1 MTTYKHFC
9 KTLFFIGI
17 SLSFSLYADQQL
29 EVLEVKTSQS
39 YEISKNLP
47 GELLPFQQSKI
58 AFEITG
64 RISSIYVDIGDRV
77 KKDEVLAKLDDSEVN
92 ANLEQAVARL
102 DLANQVLNRFEDLRK
117 KGFIS
122 IQDFDKAKSEYLVAK
137 SQVKFFEVKKSQTI
151 LRAPYDGFIQN
162 RFVDEGT
169 VINGS
174 NPILEILDANK
185 VEAHVSIPENL
196 VNNLE
201 VSNDYVFEI
210 GQEKAKGKFKRLAPM
225 SASGSNSR
233 LAIFEFSD
241 FFIPGSVI
249 DLIIKIKKSEQGI
262 WLPIN
267 SLSQSEQGLWSVY
280 TVSDD
285 GSNRVEKD
293 LVRILHFENNY
304 AYVSGTLKDG
314 DLVILGGYIAYFMYL
329 YGIHPAWGCLLYTSP
344 SPRDVEEYRM
354 PSSA

>member
-1 MTTYKHFC
+1 MTIYKHFC
-9 KTLFFIGI
+9 KTLFLVGI

-29 EVLEVKTSQS
+29 EVLEVKISQS

-64 RISSIYVDIGDRV
+64 RILSIYVDIGDRV
-77 KKDEVLAKLDDSEVN
+77 KKDEMLAKLDDSEVN

-201 VSNDYVFEI
+201 VSNDYTFEI
-210 GQEKAKGKFKRLAPM
+210 GQEKAIGKFKRLAPM

-249 DLIIKIKKSEQGI
+249 DLIIKIRKSEQGV

-304 AYVSGTLKDG
+304 AYVSGTLKNG
-314 DLVILGGYIAYFMYL
+314 DLVILGGLSKIIEGQTL
-329 YGIHPAWGCLLYTSP
+329 
-344 SPRDVEEYRM
+344 
-354 PSSA
+354 

>member
-1 MTTYKHFC
+1 MTIYKHFC
-9 KTLFFIGI
+9 KTLFLVGI

-201 VSNDYVFEI
+201 VSNDYFFEI

-314 DLVILGGYIAYFMYL
+314 DLVILGGLSKIIEGQTL
-329 YGIHPAWGCLLYTSP
+329 
-344 SPRDVEEYRM
+344 
-354 PSSA
+354 

>member
-1 MTTYKHFC
+1 MTIYKHFC
-9 KTLFFIGI
+9 KTLFLVGI
-17 SLSFSLYADQQL
+17 SMSFSLYADQQL

-77 KKDEVLAKLDDSEVN
+77 KKNEVLAKLDDSEVN

-201 VSNDYVFEI
+201 VSNDYTFEI
-210 GQEKAKGKFKRLAPM
+210 GQEKAIGKFKRLAPM

-249 DLIIKIKKSEQGI
+249 DLIIKIKKNEQGI

-314 DLVILGGYIAYFMYL
+314 DLVILGGLSKIIEGQTL
-329 YGIHPAWGCLLYTSP
+329 
-344 SPRDVEEYRM
+344 
-354 PSSA
+354 

>member
-1 MTTYKHFC
+1 MTIYKHFC
-9 KTLFFIGI
+9 KTLFLVGI

-201 VSNDYVFEI
+201 VSNDYFFEI

-280 TVSDD
+280 TISDD

-314 DLVILGGYIAYFMYL
+314 DLVILGGLSKIIEGQTL
-329 YGIHPAWGCLLYTSP
+329 
-344 SPRDVEEYRM
+344 
-354 PSSA
+354 

>member
-1 MTTYKHFC
+1 MTIYKHFC
-9 KTLFFIGI
+9 KTLFFFGI
-17 SLSFSLYADQQL
+17 CLSFSLYADQQL
-29 EVLEVKTSQS
+29 EVLEVKTIRS

-64 RISSIYVDIGDRV
+64 RISSIYADIGDRV
-77 KKDEVLAKLDDSEVN
+77 KKDDVLAKLDDSEVN

-201 VSNDYVFEI
+201 VSNDYTFEI
-210 GQEKAKGKFKRLAPM
+210 GQEKAIGKFKRLAPM

-314 DLVILGGYIAYFMYL
+314 DLVILGGLSKIIEGQTL
-329 YGIHPAWGCLLYTSP
+329 
-344 SPRDVEEYRM
+344 
-354 PSSA
+354 

>member
-1 MTTYKHFC
+1 MTIYKHFC
-9 KTLFFIGI
+9 KTLFLVGI

-77 KKDEVLAKLDDSEVN
+77 KKDEMLAKLDDSEVN

-249 DLIIKIKKSEQGI
+249 DLIIKIKKSEHGI

-314 DLVILGGYIAYFMYL
+314 DLVILGGLSKIIEGQTL
-329 YGIHPAWGCLLYTSP
+329 
-344 SPRDVEEYRM
+344 
-354 PSSA
+354 

>member
-9 KTLFFIGI
+9 KALFFIGI
-17 SLSFSLYADQQL
+17 SLSFSLYSDQRL

-77 KKDEVLAKLDDSEVN
+77 KKDDLLAKLDDSEVN

-201 VSNDYVFEI
+201 VSNDYTFEI
-210 GQEKAKGKFKRLAPM
+210 GQEKANGKFKRLAPM

-249 DLIIKIKKSEQGI
+249 DLIIKIEKSEQGI

-314 DLVILGGYIAYFMYL
+314 DLVILGGLSKIIEGQTL
-329 YGIHPAWGCLLYTSP
+329 
-344 SPRDVEEYRM
+344 
-354 PSSA
+354 

>member
-1 MTTYKHFC
+1 MTIYKHFC
-9 KTLFFIGI
+9 KTLFLVGI
-17 SLSFSLYADQQL
+17 SMSFSLYADQQL

-77 KKDEVLAKLDDSEVN
+77 KKDEMLAKLDDSEVN

-201 VSNDYVFEI
+201 VSNDYTFEI
-210 GQEKAKGKFKRLAPM
+210 GREKVIGKFKRLAPM

-233 LAIFEFSD
+233 LAIFEFTD

-249 DLIIKIKKSEQGI
+249 DLIIKIRKSEQGV

-304 AYVSGTLKDG
+304 AYVSGTLKNG
-314 DLVILGGYIAYFMYL
+314 DLVILGGLSKIIEGQTL
-329 YGIHPAWGCLLYTSP
+329 
-344 SPRDVEEYRM
+344 
-354 PSSA
+354 

>member
-1 MTTYKHFC
+1 MTIYKHFC
-9 KTLFFIGI
+9 KTLFLVGI
-17 SLSFSLYADQQL
+17 PLSFSLYADQQL

-39 YEISKNLP
+39 YEISKKLP

-64 RISSIYVDIGDRV
+64 RISSIYVDIGDKV

-151 LRAPYDGFIQN
+151 LRAPYNGFIQN

-241 FFIPGSVI
+241 FFIPGSII

-285 GSNRVEKD
+285 GLNRVEKD

-314 DLVILGGYIAYFMYL
+314 DLVILGGLSKIIEGQTL
-329 YGIHPAWGCLLYTSP
+329 
-344 SPRDVEEYRM
+344 
-354 PSSA
+354 

>member
-1 MTTYKHFC
+1 MTIYKHFC
-9 KTLFFIGI
+9 KTLFLVGI

-210 GQEKAKGKFKRLAPM
+210 GQEKAIGKFKRLAPM

-249 DLIIKIKKSEQGI
+249 DLVIKVQKNEQGV

-304 AYVSGTLKDG
+304 AYVSGTLKNG
-314 DLVILGGYIAYFMYL
+314 DLVILGGLSKIIEGQTL
-329 YGIHPAWGCLLYTSP
+329 
-344 SPRDVEEYRM
+344 
-354 PSSA
+354 

>member
-1 MTTYKHFC
+1 MTIYKHFC
-9 KTLFFIGI
+9 KTLFLVGI

-314 DLVILGGYIAYFMYL
+314 DLVILGGLSKIIEGQTL
-329 YGIHPAWGCLLYTSP
+329 
-344 SPRDVEEYRM
+344 
-354 PSSA
+354 

>member
-1 MTTYKHFC
+1 MTIYKHFC
-9 KTLFFIGI
+9 KTLFLVGI

-64 RISSIYVDIGDRV
+64 RISSIFVDIGDRV

-314 DLVILGGYIAYFMYL
+314 DLVILGGLSKIIEGQTL
-329 YGIHPAWGCLLYTSP
+329 
-344 SPRDVEEYRM
+344 
-354 PSSA
+354 

>member
-1 MTTYKHFC
+1 MTIYKHFC
-9 KTLFFIGI
+9 KTLFLVGI

-174 NPILEILDANK
+174 NPILEILDSNR

-196 VNNLE
+196 IENLE
-201 VSNDYVFEI
+201 ISKEYNFLI
-210 GQEKAKGKFKRLAPM
+210 GQDKAIGRLKRLAPM
-225 SASGSNSR
+225 SVSGSNSR
-233 LAIFEFSD
+233 LAIFEFNK
-241 FFIPGSVI
+241 FFVPGSLI
-249 DLIIKIKKSEQGI
+249 DLILKISRNEKGF

-280 TVSDD
+280 SISGD
-285 GSNRVEKD
+285 EKSSIERD
-293 LVRILHFENNY
+293 LVQVLHFENNY

-314 DLVILGGYIAYFMYL
+314 DLVVKGGLSKIIEGQTL
-329 YGIHPAWGCLLYTSP
+329 K
-344 SPRDVEEYRM
+344 
-354 PSSA
+354 

>member
-1 MTTYKHFC
+1 MTIYKHFC
-9 KTLFFIGI
+9 KTLFLVGI

-64 RISSIYVDIGDRV
+64 RISSIFVDIGDRV

-201 VSNDYVFEI
+201 VSNDYFFEI

-249 DLIIKIKKSEQGI
+249 DLIIKIEKSEQGI

-304 AYVSGTLKDG
+304 A
-314 DLVILGGYIAYFMYL
+314 
-329 YGIHPAWGCLLYTSP
+329 
-344 SPRDVEEYRM
+344 
-354 PSSA
+354 

>member
-17 SLSFSLYADQQL
+17 SISFSLYSDQQL

-77 KKDEVLAKLDDSEVN
+77 KKDDVLAKLDDSEVN

-201 VSNDYVFEI
+201 ISNDYTFEI
-210 GQEKAKGKFKRLAPM
+210 GQEKVIGKFKRLAPM

-249 DLIIKIKKSEQGI
+249 DLIIKIRKSEQGV

-314 DLVILGGYIAYFMYL
+314 DLVILGGLSKIIEGQTL
-329 YGIHPAWGCLLYTSP
+329 
-344 SPRDVEEYRM
+344 
-354 PSSA
+354 

>member
-9 KTLFFIGI
+9 KALFFIGI
-17 SLSFSLYADQQL
+17 SLSFSLYSDQRL

-77 KKDEVLAKLDDSEVN
+77 KKDDVLAKLDDSEVN

-201 VSNDYVFEI
+201 VSNDYFFEI

-314 DLVILGGYIAYFMYL
+314 DLVILGGLSKIIEGQTL
-329 YGIHPAWGCLLYTSP
+329 
-344 SPRDVEEYRM
+344 
-354 PSSA
+354 

>member
-17 SLSFSLYADQQL
+17 SSSFSLYSDQQL

-77 KKDEVLAKLDDSEVN
+77 KKDDVLAKLDDSEVN

-201 VSNDYVFEI
+201 ISNDYTFEI
-210 GQEKAKGKFKRLAPM
+210 GQEKAIGKFKRLAPM

-249 DLIIKIKKSEQGI
+249 DLIIKIRKSEQGV

-314 DLVILGGYIAYFMYL
+314 DLVILGGLSKIIEGQTL
-329 YGIHPAWGCLLYTSP
+329 
-344 SPRDVEEYRM
+344 
-354 PSSA
+354 

>member
-9 KTLFFIGI
+9 KTLFLLGI
-17 SLSFSLYADQQL
+17 SLSFLLYADQQL

-64 RISSIYVDIGDRV
+64 RISSIFVDIGDRV

-249 DLIIKIKKSEQGI
+249 DLIIKIEKSEQGI

-314 DLVILGGYIAYFMYL
+314 DLVILGGLSKIIEGQTL
-329 YGIHPAWGCLLYTSP
+329 
-344 SPRDVEEYRM
+344 
-354 PSSA
+354 

>member
-1 MTTYKHFC
+1 MTIYKHFC
-9 KTLFFIGI
+9 KTLFLVGI
-17 SLSFSLYADQQL
+17 SMSFSLHADQQL

-64 RISSIYVDIGDRV
+64 RISSIFVDIGDRV

-314 DLVILGGYIAYFMYL
+314 DLVILGGLSKIIEGQTL
-329 YGIHPAWGCLLYTSP
+329 
-344 SPRDVEEYRM
+344 
-354 PSSA
+354 

>member
-9 KTLFFIGI
+9 KTLFLVGI

-77 KKDEVLAKLDDSEVN
+77 KKDEMLAKLDDSEVN

-201 VSNDYVFEI
+201 VSNDYTFEI
-210 GQEKAKGKFKRLAPM
+210 GQEKAIGKFKRLAPM

-249 DLIIKIKKSEQGI
+249 DLIIKIRKSEQGV

-304 AYVSGTLKDG
+304 AYVSGTLKNG
-314 DLVILGGYIAYFMYL
+314 DLVILGGLSKIIEGQTL
-329 YGIHPAWGCLLYTSP
+329 
-344 SPRDVEEYRM
+344 
-354 PSSA
+354 

>member
-1 MTTYKHFC
+1 MTIYKHFC
-9 KTLFFIGI
+9 KTLFLVGI

-64 RISSIYVDIGDRV
+64 RISSIFVDIGDRV

-92 ANLEQAVARL
+92 ANLDQAVARL

-185 VEAHVSIPENL
+185 VEAHVSIPEDL

-314 DLVILGGYIAYFMYL
+314 DLVILGGLSKIIEGQTL
-329 YGIHPAWGCLLYTSP
+329 
-344 SPRDVEEYRM
+344 
-354 PSSA
+354 

>member
-1 MTTYKHFC
+1 MTIYKHFC
-9 KTLFFIGI
+9 KTLFLVGI

-77 KKDEVLAKLDDSEVN
+77 KKDDVLAKLDDSEVN

-201 VSNDYVFEI
+201 VSNDYTFEI
-210 GQEKAKGKFKRLAPM
+210 GQEKAIGKFKRLAPM

-304 AYVSGTLKDG
+304 AYVSGTLKNG
-314 DLVILGGYIAYFMYL
+314 DLVILGGLSKIIEGQTL
-329 YGIHPAWGCLLYTSP
+329 
-344 SPRDVEEYRM
+344 
-354 PSSA
+354 

>member
-1 MTTYKHFC
+1 MTIYKHFC
-9 KTLFFIGI
+9 KTLFLVGI
-17 SLSFSLYADQQL
+17 PLSFSLYADQQL

-64 RISSIYVDIGDRV
+64 RISSIFVDIGDRV

-210 GQEKAKGKFKRLAPM
+210 GQEKAIGKFKRLAPM

-249 DLIIKIKKSEQGI
+249 DLIIKIRKSEQGV

-304 AYVSGTLKDG
+304 AYVSGTLKNG
-314 DLVILGGYIAYFMYL
+314 DLVILGGLSKIIEGQTL
-329 YGIHPAWGCLLYTSP
+329 
-344 SPRDVEEYRM
+344 
-354 PSSA
+354 

>member
-1 MTTYKHFC
+1 MTIYKHFC
-9 KTLFFIGI
+9 KTLFLVGI
-17 SLSFSLYADQQL
+17 SVSFSLYADQQL

-77 KKDEVLAKLDDSEVN
+77 KKDEMLAKLDDSEVN

-201 VSNDYVFEI
+201 VSNDYTFEI
-210 GQEKAKGKFKRLAPM
+210 GQEKAIGKFKRLAPM

-233 LAIFEFSD
+233 LAIFEFTD

-249 DLIIKIKKSEQGI
+249 DLIIKIRKSEQGV

-285 GSNRVEKD
+285 GSNKVEKD

-314 DLVILGGYIAYFMYL
+314 DLVVLGGLSKIIEVQTL
-329 YGIHPAWGCLLYTSP
+329 
-344 SPRDVEEYRM
+344 
-354 PSSA
+354 

>member
-1 MTTYKHFC
+1 MTIYKHFC
-9 KTLFFIGI
+9 KTLFLVGI

-64 RISSIYVDIGDRV
+64 RISSIFVDIGDRV
-77 KKDEVLAKLDDSEVN
+77 KKDEMLAKLDDSEVN

-210 GQEKAKGKFKRLAPM
+210 GQEKAIGKFKRLAPM

-233 LAIFEFSD
+233 LAIFEFTD

-249 DLIIKIKKSEQGI
+249 DLIIKIRKSEQGV

-314 DLVILGGYIAYFMYL
+314 DLVILGGLSKIIEGQTL
-329 YGIHPAWGCLLYTSP
+329 
-344 SPRDVEEYRM
+344 
-354 PSSA
+354 

>member
-1 MTTYKHFC
+1 MTIYKHFC
-9 KTLFFIGI
+9 KTLFLVGI

-77 KKDEVLAKLDDSEVN
+77 KKNEVLAKLDDSEVN

-201 VSNDYVFEI
+201 VSNDYTFEI
-210 GQEKAKGKFKRLAPM
+210 GQEKAIGKFKRLAPM

-314 DLVILGGYIAYFMYL
+314 DLVILGGLSKIIEGQTL
-329 YGIHPAWGCLLYTSP
+329 
-344 SPRDVEEYRM
+344 
-354 PSSA
+354 

>member
-1 MTTYKHFC
+1 MTIYKHFC
-9 KTLFFIGI
+9 KTLFLIGI
-17 SLSFSLYADQQL
+17 PLSFSLCADQQL

-201 VSNDYVFEI
+201 VSNDYTFEI
-210 GQEKAKGKFKRLAPM
+210 GQEKAIGKFKRLAPM

-233 LAIFEFSD
+233 LAIFEFTD

-249 DLIIKIKKSEQGI
+249 DLIIKIRKSEQGV

-314 DLVILGGYIAYFMYL
+314 DLVILGGLSKIIEGQTL
-329 YGIHPAWGCLLYTSP
+329 
-344 SPRDVEEYRM
+344 
-354 PSSA
+354 

>member
-1 MTTYKHFC
+1 MTIYKHFC
-9 KTLFFIGI
+9 KTLFLVGI
-17 SLSFSLYADQQL
+17 SMSFSLYADQLL

-77 KKDEVLAKLDDSEVN
+77 KKDEMLAKLDDSEVN

-201 VSNDYVFEI
+201 VSNDYTFEI
-210 GQEKAKGKFKRLAPM
+210 GQEKAIGKFKRLAPM

-233 LAIFEFSD
+233 LAIFEFTD

-249 DLIIKIKKSEQGI
+249 DLIIKIRKSEQGV

-304 AYVSGTLKDG
+304 AYVSGTLKNG
-314 DLVILGGYIAYFMYL
+314 DLVILGGLSKIIEGQTL
-329 YGIHPAWGCLLYTSP
+329 
-344 SPRDVEEYRM
+344 
-354 PSSA
+354 

>member
-1 MTTYKHFC
+1 MTIYKHFC
-9 KTLFFIGI
+9 KTLFLAGI

-314 DLVILGGYIAYFMYL
+314 DLVILGGLSKIIEGQTL
-329 YGIHPAWGCLLYTSP
+329 
-344 SPRDVEEYRM
+344 
-354 PSSA
+354 

>member
-1 MTTYKHFC
+1 M
-9 KTLFFIGI
+9 
-17 SLSFSLYADQQL
+17 SFSLYADQQL

-77 KKDEVLAKLDDSEVN
+77 KKDEMLAKLDDSEVN

-201 VSNDYVFEI
+201 VSNDYTFEI
-210 GQEKAKGKFKRLAPM
+210 GQEKAIGKFKRLAPM

-233 LAIFEFSD
+233 LAIFEFTD

-249 DLIIKIKKSEQGI
+249 DLIIKIRKSEQGV

-304 AYVSGTLKDG
+304 AYVSGTLKNG
-314 DLVILGGYIAYFMYL
+314 DLVILGGLSKIIEGQTL
-329 YGIHPAWGCLLYTSP
+329 
-344 SPRDVEEYRM
+344 
-354 PSSA
+354 

>member
-1 MTTYKHFC
+1 MTIYKHFC
-9 KTLFFIGI
+9 KTLFLVGI
-17 SLSFSLYADQQL
+17 SMSFSLYADQQL

-77 KKDEVLAKLDDSEVN
+77 KKDDVLAKLDDSEVN

-102 DLANQVLNRFEDLRK
+102 NLANQVLNRLEDLRK

-201 VSNDYVFEI
+201 VSNDYTFEI
-210 GQEKAKGKFKRLAPM
+210 GQEKAIGKFKRLAPM

-233 LAIFEFSD
+233 LAIFEFTD

-249 DLIIKIKKSEQGI
+249 DLIIKIRKSEQGV

-304 AYVSGTLKDG
+304 AYVSGTLKNG
-314 DLVILGGYIAYFMYL
+314 DLVILGGLSKIIEGQTL
-329 YGIHPAWGCLLYTSP
+329 
-344 SPRDVEEYRM
+344 
-354 PSSA
+354 

>member
-1 MTTYKHFC
+1 MTIYKHFC
-9 KTLFFIGI
+9 KTLFLVGI

-77 KKDEVLAKLDDSEVN
+77 KKDDVLAKLDDSEVN

-201 VSNDYVFEI
+201 VSNDYTFEI
-210 GQEKAKGKFKRLAPM
+210 GQEKAIGKFKRLAPM

-314 DLVILGGYIAYFMYL
+314 DLVILGGLSKIIEGQTL
-329 YGIHPAWGCLLYTSP
+329 
-344 SPRDVEEYRM
+344 
-354 PSSA
+354 

>member
-1 MTTYKHFC
+1 MTIYKHFC
-9 KTLFFIGI
+9 KTLFLVGI

-77 KKDEVLAKLDDSEVN
+77 KKDEMLAKLDDSEVN

-122 IQDFDKAKSEYLVAK
+122 IQDFDEAKSEYLVAK

-201 VSNDYVFEI
+201 VSNDYTFEI
-210 GQEKAKGKFKRLAPM
+210 GQEKAIGKFKRLAPM

-233 LAIFEFSD
+233 LAIFEFTD

-249 DLIIKIKKSEQGI
+249 DLIIKIRKSEQGV

-304 AYVSGTLKDG
+304 AYVSGTLKNG
-314 DLVILGGYIAYFMYL
+314 DLVILGGLSKIIEGQTL
-329 YGIHPAWGCLLYTSP
+329 
-344 SPRDVEEYRM
+344 
-354 PSSA
+354 

>member
-1 MTTYKHFC
+1 MTIYKHFC
-9 KTLFFIGI
+9 KTLFLVGI

-64 RISSIYVDIGDRV
+64 RISSIFVDIGDRV
-77 KKDEVLAKLDDSEVN
+77 KKDDVLAKLDDSEVN

-174 NPILEILDANK
+174 NPILEVLDANK

-201 VSNDYVFEI
+201 VSNDYTFEI
-210 GQEKAKGKFKRLAPM
+210 GQEKAIGKFKRLAPM

-314 DLVILGGYIAYFMYL
+314 DLVILGGLSKIIEGQTL
-329 YGIHPAWGCLLYTSP
+329 
-344 SPRDVEEYRM
+344 
-354 PSSA
+354 

>member
-9 KTLFFIGI
+9 KTLFLVGI

-77 KKDEVLAKLDDSEVN
+77 KKNDVLAKLDDSEVK

-196 VNNLE
+196 VNNLK
-201 VSNDYVFEI
+201 VSNDYTFEI
-210 GQEKAKGKFKRLAPM
+210 GQEKAIGKFKRLAPM

-249 DLIIKIKKSEQGI
+249 DLIIKIRKSEQGV

-314 DLVILGGYIAYFMYL
+314 DLVILGGLSKIIEGQTL
-329 YGIHPAWGCLLYTSP
+329 
-344 SPRDVEEYRM
+344 
-354 PSSA
+354 

>member
-1 MTTYKHFC
+1 MTIYKHFC
-9 KTLFFIGI
+9 KTLFLVGI

-122 IQDFDKAKSEYLVAK
+122 IQDFDKAKSEYLIAK

-201 VSNDYVFEI
+201 VSNDYFFEI

-314 DLVILGGYIAYFMYL
+314 DLVILGGLSKIIEGQTL
-329 YGIHPAWGCLLYTSP
+329 
-344 SPRDVEEYRM
+344 
-354 PSSA
+354 

>member
-1 MTTYKHFC
+1 MTIYKHFC
-9 KTLFFIGI
+9 KTLFLVGI

-77 KKDEVLAKLDDSEVN
+77 KKDEMLAKLDDSEVN

-196 VNNLE
+196 VNNLK
-201 VSNDYVFEI
+201 VSNDYTFEI
-210 GQEKAKGKFKRLAPM
+210 GQEKAIGKFKRLAPM

-233 LAIFEFSD
+233 LAIFEFTD

-249 DLIIKIKKSEQGI
+249 DLIIKIRKSEQGV

-314 DLVILGGYIAYFMYL
+314 DLVILGGLSKIIEGQTL
-329 YGIHPAWGCLLYTSP
+329 
-344 SPRDVEEYRM
+344 
-354 PSSA
+354 

>member
-1 MTTYKHFC
+1 MTIYKHFC
-9 KTLFFIGI
+9 KTLFLVGI

-137 SQVKFFEVKKSQTI
+137 SQVKLFEVKKSQTI

-201 VSNDYVFEI
+201 VSNDYTFEI
-210 GQEKAKGKFKRLAPM
+210 GQEKAIGKFKRLAPM

-233 LAIFEFSD
+233 LAIFEFTD

-249 DLIIKIKKSEQGI
+249 DLIIKIRKSEKGV

-314 DLVILGGYIAYFMYL
+314 DLVILGGLSKIIEGQTL
-329 YGIHPAWGCLLYTSP
+329 
-344 SPRDVEEYRM
+344 
-354 PSSA
+354 